1 MLKLCEANL
10 LEARISQSFLFH
22 VAEYGN
28 FHFSNLLC
36 SSIHNLNSLRWQ

>member
-10 LEARISQSFLFH
+10 LQACISQSFLFY

-28 FHFSNLLC
+28 FHLSKLLC
-36 SSIHNLNSLRWQ
+36 SSIHNLNRLRWQ